1 MTEADNESGV
11 SRRRVLSALLSS
23 ALGGALALSG
33 LDGCA
38 SAPKPQPAQPDQ
50 DLVTNRDLLACV
62 SGSGLRWVIRA
73 KLREIAA
80 APQLAG
86 VLAEIFPEARLSAF
100 AAAHGGVDLRQL
112 KELVVADYGDATLYA
127 ARGVFDP
134 ARIEAALQRRGEI
147 EGRAVD
153 LAHPPIVRAFGN
165 VGDTRVQLATF
176 GREAVALEAGR
187 FGPLRAFEAFSEGKL
202 KRSRPAIAQE
212 PLVGLAERRLPPG
225 ELLALAPGPFEGEWK
240 GALGGLLGACTGAG
254 LSVALAGKTLRVRLV
269 LLGAFGNDAPAAA
282 ERLSAATN
290 VICQNALGRLLGLD
304 APVEPPTVS
313 AAADALTWG
322 AAFQV
327 EKLGAGIHTALDAH
341 ISEIMR

>member
-1 MTEADNESGV
+1 MTRRDNDRGI
-11 SRRRVLSALLSS
+11 SRRRALSALLSS
-23 ALGGALALSG
+23 VLGGAFALGGLN
-33 LDGCA
+33 GCA

-62 SGSGLRWVIRA
+62 SGSGLRWVVRA

-80 APQLAG
+80 APELAG
-86 VLAEIFPEARLSAF
+86 ALAEIFPEARLSAF
-100 AAAHGGVDLRQL
+100 AEAHGGVDLRQM

-134 ARIEAALQRRGEI
+134 ARIEAALQRRGEV

-153 LAHPPIVRAFGN
+153 LLHPPIMRTFGN

-212 PLVGLAERRLPPG
+212 PLVGLEMRLPPG
-225 ELLALAPGPFEGEWK
+225 ELYALAPGPFEGEWK

-290 VICQNALGRLLGLD
+290 VICHNALGRLLGLD
-304 APVEPPTVS
+304 APAEPPTVS
-313 AAADALTWG
+313 GAADALTWG

-327 EKLGAGIHTALDAH
+327 DKLGGGIHTALDAH